1 MVSFRSRVLEAL
13 DINKTSVKL
22 QVNERF
28 PLVYVED
35 TESTNPSEQVLT
47 GNTAEI
53 NRANHVPYAVS
64 KEIKST
70 IIGPNTLGGKPI
82 KNTLD
87 VLGFVVGA
95 PTTGGASTS
104 STTAYKN
111 MYPLTMDHTADAI
124 TGDGS
129 HLDDFTGFHD
139 LGGLYDLYSKELQHM
154 RKSSLPINEMDT
166 TNDDNNTDHSHKDW
180 PDNITDQF
188 HLLNENPYADSLY
201 YHSTRLSFLLTGITI
216 PEASEKASNHR
227 GLVRMLIIRPRLP
240 SCKMR
245 WGGNNNEPMIN
256 MAYPPHWDTDLFY
269 TKTKTLGG
277 RLQNTILTRSNES
290 TNHSA
295 HKTHLTP
302 SFGFDNHAS
311 TELPVTTS
319 ATSLHYGH
327 EQPNDGVPHNLTSYD
342 IISAPINREKYAVIV
357 DKTVH
362 LDTLHHGVAS
372 KRIENV
378 VIPYNKRVKFAGRK
392 PKSSGTDLMA
402 STDDLPSGVTAVDGN
417 VTFNEPLNMESR
429 PIIMFLSMDQKISAQ
444 VTGYT
449 TITET

>member
-1 MVSFRSRVLEAL
+1 MVSFRSRVLDAL
-13 DINKTSVKL
+13 DIKKTSVKL

-28 PLVYVED
+28 PLIYKED
-35 TESTNPSEQVLT
+35 TESSDPSEQVLQ
-47 GNTAEI
+47 GNQVAI
-53 NRANHVPYAVS
+53 SRANAVPYAVS
-64 KEIKST
+64 KEIKNT
-70 IIGPNTLGGKPI
+70 VIGPNTLGGKPM

-87 VLGFVVGA
+87 ILGFVVGA
-95 PTTGGASTS
+95 ATTGGS
-104 STTAYKN
+104 SGYKN
-111 MYPLTMDHTADAI
+111 MYPVTMDHTADEK
-124 TGDGS
+124 TGS
-129 HLDDFTGFHD
+129 ATHLDDYAGFHD
-139 LGGLYDLYSKELQHM
+139 LGGLYDIHSKELQHM
-154 RKSSLPINEMDT
+154 RKSGLPVPDMDT
-166 TNDDNNTDHSHKDW
+166 TNDGDSTDHAHKDW

-188 HLLNENPYADSLY
+188 HLLNENPYADSLF

-216 PEASEKASNHR
+216 PDASEKASNHR

-245 WGGNNNEPMIN
+245 WGGNNNEPSIN

-277 RLQNTILTRSNES
+277 RLNNNVLTRSGETTYS
-290 TNHSA
+290 SA

-302 SFGFDNHAS
+302 SFGFDKHAT
-311 TELPVTTS
+311 TEPSMQTTL
-319 ATSLHYGH
+319 TSLHYGH
-327 EQPNDGVPHNLTSYD
+327 PQPNDGVTHNLTSYD

-362 LDTLHHGVAS
+362 LDTMHHGVAS

-378 VIPYNKRVKFAGRK
+378 VIPYNKKVKFPGRR
-392 PKSSGTDLMA
+392 PKSSGTALMEA
-402 STDDLPSGVTAVDGN
+402 GSDLPSSMTQTDGN
-417 VTFNEPLNMESR
+417 TTFNDPLNMESR

-449 TITET
+449 TISET